1 MVIRIVIADKGRG
14 ATGEGEVESGSA
26 VENLSFHCPFA
37 TED

>member
-14 ATGEGEVESGSA
+14 ATGEGEVENRSTA
-26 VENLSFHCPFA
+26 ENLSFHCSFA